1 MLTAI
6 TEQTRNS
13 NKAARGLNS
22 IFNNLAQVLDDS
34 SSNGKKIAEIFD
46 SLGVSMYDLNTGQL
60 LSSYELLTNLSEK
73 WDTLDT
79 NTKNYIAS
87 TIAGTNQLNNF
98 LALMNN
104 FDHAIEATETALDS
118 TGSAASENEKY
129 MESLNAKTSMLK
141 QTFQELSSSVVDSNL
156 VGGILDLANA
166 FLQLG
171 NTPIGEFVIQVGL
184 LTGLLWGGT
193 GLINAMKIIP
203 SFFSKASSV
212 ITGATGFSK
221 LLSLSGPQILA
232 LTAGLTAVT
241 TIGPKVID
249 FFKDWSGDAEYNREQ
264 INELNNE
271 IDTYTEKL
279 SLLKNIPQEERTL
292 AQDNEIKNLE
302 EQIKYLE
309 EELLNRQQQS
319 LEDWK
324 SQSFV
329 GEGWSIRPTGYL
341 SESYFDEITKDFYA
355 TKEEALAVI
364 EANEELQSSFY
375 DNEALVV
382 RNTVNTEEYLGQ
394 LIETLNEYNGQLKAG
409 GELNEET
416 SKDYENLVQNILKYF
431 QELKDFSDE
440 DLSSAGLLD
449 LKQDME
455 SVLDTVYVLTDG
467 TKGLPSAARQS
478 IIDFG
483 NYMTSAFLEV
493 DSNGQL
499 TTETLENLISVFPEL
514 ANQSNAA
521 GISLIDAN
529 GNITQAGIAALSS
542 SDDLY
547 AFVQEL
553 INAEIAASNI
563 SMENTVDEF
572 DRVTNAAIGAGTAM
586 AHIFSMGSR
595 AASAGTTVS
604 EIAMLQQMLEALEN
618 ARNSYK
624 TYRKKN
630 LGAGGGTRGGSVR
643 SSSKKT
649 IDIYEEQN
657 KLFKEQNE
665 IIEHNIFL
673 REKQGA
679 SEQELIQLN
688 KTYQKTLSNQANW
701 YRKKGLP
708 ESSEYIRNLQEQWW
722 GLQDSIDELEQQ
734 ITNNQRESFDERLQE
749 SEDYINDRN
758 ELNDWGSDTE
768 VDAWNRVVKWMDEW
782 YSQGLI
788 DYEYYLEQR
797 ENALKKYIL
806 AQKEAWEEEK
816 KAELDS
822 LEQQQ
827 NVYEILFSAVA
838 NKAQEEINALEQ
850 QKQLLEEQNDELNK
864 QIEYEEALASLAEAK
879 QKKILVY
886 KDGRFQYV
894 QDVDEVSSAQY
905 NVERIEEERRLQE
918 RLDAIDEEIEY
929 WQKYK
934 EEWESVVSNYKE
946 QQDLLLLEQQLGIK
960 LEGENWQTRLDN
972 LQSYVNKY
980 NSIMNQI
987 QKVES
992 SLEQGYMPPDTE
1004 STTSGGTDWSQ
1015 LWWDVENN
1023 ETLTQ
1028 EEKESLQNWI
1038 HNQKVQE
1045 MEGTGAVYNPSTGT
1059 WTGGNVSSS
1068 NSSSSTSSNDNNGA
1082 ISLGGLTSSMMGSV
1096 SSTIDK
1102 IVSGKYALGTE
1113 SAIGGLSLVG
1123 ENGPELRILNSGDGI
1138 LPSNVTK
1145 NLWGWSK
1152 LNPNDFVS
1160 GMKGTISITID
1171 KFAPV
1176 LSNVTNGEE
1185 FANYL
1190 KNNFWRKVVQ
1200 HVY

>member
-1 MLTAI
+1 
-6 TEQTRNS
+6 
-13 NKAARGLNS
+13 
-22 IFNNLAQVLDDS
+22 
-34 SSNGKKIAEIFD
+34 
-46 SLGVSMYDLNTGQL
+46 MYDLNTGQL
-60 LSSYELLTNLSEK
+60 LSSYELLGNLAKK
-73 WDTLDT
+73 WGTLDT

-87 TIAGTNQLNNF
+87 TIAGTHQLNNF

-104 FDHAIEATETALDS
+104 FDHAIEATETALNS
-118 TGSAASENEKY
+118 AGSAASENEKY
-129 MESLNAKTSMLK
+129 MESLNAKVSKLK
-141 QTFQELSSSVVDSNL
+141 QTFQELSSAVIGSNL
-156 VGGILDLANA
+156 VSGILDLANA

-171 NTPIGEFVIQVGL
+171 KTSIGEFVIQVGL

-212 ITGATGFSK
+212 LTGASGLSK

-241 TIGPKVID
+241 KIGPKVID
-249 FFKDWSGDAEYNREQ
+249 FFKDWSGDAEYNKEQ
-264 INELNNE
+264 ISKLNDE
-271 IDTYTEKL
+271 IDTYAEKL
-279 SLLKNIPQEERTL
+279 SLLQNIPQGERTS

-302 EQIKYLE
+302 EKIKYLE
-309 EELLNRQQQS
+309 EELSNRKQQS

-324 SQSFV
+324 SQTFV

-341 SESYFDEITKDFYA
+341 SESRFNEITKDFYA

-382 RNTVNTEEYLGQ
+382 RNTVNIEEYLGQ
-394 LIETLNEYNGQLKAG
+394 SIEKLNEYNNQLKSG
-409 GELNEET
+409 KELNEEA
-416 SKDYENLVQNILKYF
+416 SEDYKNLAQNILKYF
-431 QELKDFSDE
+431 QELQNFSDE
-440 DLSSAGLLD
+440 DLSDAGLLD
-449 LKQDME
+449 LKQNME
-455 SVLDTVYVLTDG
+455 SVLDTIYVLTDG
-467 TKGLPSAARQS
+467 TQGLASAGRQNV
-478 IIDFG
+478 IDFG
-483 NYMTSAFLEV
+483 NYMKTAFLEV
-493 DSNGQL
+493 DSSGQL
-499 TTETLENLISVFPEL
+499 TKETLENLISVFPEL
-514 ANQSNAA
+514 GSQANAA
-521 GISLIDAN
+521 GVSLIDAN
-529 GNITQAGIAALSS
+529 GNITQAGIAALNS

-547 AFVQEL
+547 AFVQQL
-553 INAEIAASNI
+553 IASEIIASNI
-563 SMENTVDEF
+563 SMGNIINELDG
-572 DRVTNAAIGAGTAM
+572 VTNAAVGAGTAM
-586 AHIFSMGSR
+586 SYIFSAGLQGAQAGIGTSR
-595 AASAGTTVS
+595 
-604 EIAMLQQMLEALEN
+604 IAMLQQMLAALEN
-618 ARNSYK
+618 AKNSYK
-624 TYRKKN
+624 TNIPSGNNGNRTGN
-630 LGAGGGTRGGSVR
+630 RTGN
-643 SSSKKT
+643 SSSSSSSSSVSSKT

-657 KLFKEQNE
+657 KIFEEQNE

-679 SEQELIQLN
+679 NEKELIQLN
-688 KTYQKTLSNQANW
+688 KNYQKILNNQANW
-701 YRKKGLP
+701 YRSKGLP
-708 ESSEYIRNLQEQWW
+708 ETSEYIRNLQEQWW
-722 GLQDSIDELEQQ
+722 GLQDSIIQLEQQ
-734 ITNNQRESFDERLQE
+734 ITENQRESFDKRLQE
-749 SEDYINDRN
+749 SEDYIDDRN
-758 ELNDWGSDTE
+758 ELDDWGADNE
-768 VDAWNRVVKWMDEW
+768 IDAWNRVIKWMDEW

-788 DYEYYLEQR
+788 DYEYYLEHR
-797 ENALKKYIL
+797 EEALKKHIL
-806 AQKEAWEEEK
+806 AEKEAWEEEK

-827 NVYEILFSAVA
+827 NIYEILFSAVA

-918 RLDAIDEEIEY
+918 RLDSIDEEIEY

-972 LQSYVNKY
+972 LQNYVNQY
-980 NSIMNQI
+980 NNIMNQI
-987 QKVES
+987 QKVED
-992 SLEQGYMPPDTE
+992 SLEQGYIPPYTE

-1023 ETLTQ
+1023 QNLTQ
-1028 EEKESLQNWI
+1028 AEKDSLQEWI
-1038 HNQKVQE
+1038 HNQKVEE

-1068 NSSSSTSSNDNNGA
+1068 GSSSSSSTSSNDNNGA
-1082 ISLGGLTSSMMGSV
+1082 ISLGGLTSSMMDSV

-1152 LNPNDFVS
+1152 LNPNDFVR
-1160 GMKGTISITID
+1160 GMRGAVSITID